1 MANNY
6 TQTAFT
12 FECGTSENAA
22 RVASWING
30 DCQFP
35 YPDDLR
41 KAILAIDADAFEKGD
56 HGILYKDEL
65 SNTIA
70 DATTSFGAVMI
81 SIEEGGEL
89 ELLGVILQYA
99 MNTMPDMPNGQG
111 FTFAE
116 TCSQMRVGEFSG
128 GACFIAR
135 GNVEPEWLFPH
146 LWLSE
151 RQDEVRSTTPCRHRD
166 DGRGRCIDCGAF
178 I

>member
-22 RVASWING
+22 RIASWIN
-30 DCQFP
+30 DDEQHSI
-35 YPDDLR
+35 PDDLR
-41 KAILAIDADAFEKGD
+41 NAILTVNAEFEDDGSFT
-56 HGILYKDEL
+56 Y
-65 SNTIA
+65 TIA
-70 DATTSFGAVMI
+70 DAQASGDTLMI
-81 SIEEGGEL
+81 CIEESGDL
-89 ELLGVILQYA
+89 ELLGAILQYA
-99 MNTMPDMPNGQG
+99 MNTMPEIPNAQG

-116 TCSQMRVGEFSG
+116 TCSSMRPGEFSG

-135 GNVEPEWLFPH
+135 GNTEPEWLFPH

-151 RQDEVRSTTPCRHRD
+151 RQDEVLPKQSCRHRD
-166 DGRGRCIDCGAF
+166 DGRGRCIDCGTF